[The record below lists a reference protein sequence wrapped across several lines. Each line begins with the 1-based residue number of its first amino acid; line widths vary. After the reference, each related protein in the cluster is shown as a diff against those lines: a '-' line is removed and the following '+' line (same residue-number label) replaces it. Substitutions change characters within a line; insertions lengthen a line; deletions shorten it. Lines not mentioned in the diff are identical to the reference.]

1 MEELTIYLEDG
12 RRVRELTERVAV
24 LEGEKARLEER
35 VRDLEFKY
43 RCESV
48 VNMESWVMPVTV
60 LSVPAV
66 EKNGLNSPST
76 GNMLIRKGSVS
87 LLRFSFLVHPANAPH
102 VNASNTARI
111 TQTLFFI
118 LLSTSLSD

>member
-48 VNMESWVMPVTV
+48 VNMELADLCREHGVKFRP
-60 LSVPAV
+60 
-66 EKNGLNSPST
+66 GLAARPWGEDSPPST
-76 GNMLIRKGSVS
+76 
-87 LLRFSFLVHPANAPH
+87 
-102 VNASNTARI
+102 
-111 TQTLFFI
+111 
-118 LLSTSLSD
+118 